1 MKRRALLLLICFL
14 FGTISPLYSQD
25 QKKSDTNDGSHI
37 IRGIRSFSDAGG
49 FVFTNDSILRT
60 NDNGHTWIEIGPKL
74 RIGETLVSAEFVSL
88 SSIYSLIVNSN
99 EHKVIFTRSDD
110 GGSSWIRKDASLSGL
125 DNTEAYLDSAKLSI
139 IGASQIQIEFKIQ
152 TSSNF
157 DGSTI
162 YTSVDDGN
170 TWNFVSKNINPRT
183 ETTKPLEIVSGN
195 WRLTTEGNCSGFKTG
210 CVQESHLLILDED
223 RTPQTV
229 LQKTASA
236 KVAAAEQTVPM
247 FAAPGGNTRISLNR
261 GFDKCTAATV
271 SQMQTW
277 WNTSNHYNANIYMS
291 GRNRACSQPQL
302 TAAWVDQVTAMGWG
316 LIPTIVGY
324 QAPCTASTTTAKL
337 SSDPATAEQQGRGE
351 ADIAMADAANIGITA
366 GSVLYYD
373 MERYDDVSGTGACST
388 PVKAFLKGWT
398 DRLKEQGYISGVYGS
413 PKNAQ
418 EDWVTIPAE
427 SRMDAIWMAR
437 WDNVP
442 SVWTFVS
449 FPNFPTTEW
458 TNHQRI
464 KQWQAPHDET
474 WGGVTF
480 NIDGNILDA
489 PVAGNAVAKNKRA
502 DFDGDGRTDVSV
514 FRPSTNVWYSYNSS
528 NSAYAIVTFGSAGD
542 IATPGD
548 YDGDGKTDYAV
559 FRPSNG
565 QWHMLTKG
573 FNYSVATFGSSGDIP
588 VAADYNGDGKTDQA
602 VFRPSDG
609 RWYIANSDS
618 LRTVTIVPFGI
629 AGDMPVPGDFDA
641 DGKTDVAIWR
651 PSNGVWYILRS
662 SDGAFEVYSFGI
674 NGDKPAQG
682 DYDGDGKTDPAV
694 YRNGVWY
701 VLNSTGG
708 NSQTNFGLVGD
719 LPTNGDFDGDGK
731 DDISVFRPST
741 GVWYILQSTSGF
753 TAYQFGA
760 DGDKPV
766 PNLYLP
772 Q

>member
-1 MKRRALLLLICFL
+1 MKLRTSVLLFCFIL
-14 FGTISPLYSQD
+14 SAVSPLYSQ
-25 QKKSDTNDGSHI
+25 KPIKDTKPDASHI
-37 IRGIRSFSDAGG
+37 ILGISSASDTHGV
-49 FVFTNDSILRT
+49 VFTNRSILLTNDRGQSWREAAPKLSSAETISSVELISPSILNALIVDSISQK
-60 NDNGHTWIEIGPKL
+60 I
-74 RIGETLVSAEFVSL
+74 TLAF
-88 SSIYSLIVNSN
+88 SN
-99 EHKVIFTRSDD
+99 D
-110 GGSSWIRKDASLSGL
+110 GGFAWSQKEIVLSDLGSSD
-125 DNTEAYLDSAKLSI
+125 AYLDSAKLTT
-139 IGASQIQIEFKIQ
+139 IGSSEMQIKFRTQ

-157 DGSTI
+157 DGSLI
-162 YTSVDDGN
+162 YVSSDGGN
-170 TWNFVSKNINPRT
+170 TWGLSSRT
-183 ETTKPLEIVSGN
+183 IEMKSEDTASNTASGN
-195 WRLTTEGNCSGFKTG
+195 WRLETTGSCSGFKTG
-210 CVQESHLLILDED
+210 CIQETHLMILGED
-223 RTPQTV
+223 KTPPAI

-236 KVAAAEQTVPM
+236 KALATEQAVPM

-261 GFDKCTAATV
+261 GFDKCTAATA

-324 QAPCTASTTTAKL
+324 QAPCTASTTTQKL

-351 ADIAMADAANIGITA
+351 ADIAMKDAANIGLTA
-366 GSVLYYD
+366 GTVLYYD
-373 MERYDDVSGTGACST
+373 MERYDDTSGTGACST

-398 DRLKEQGYISGVYGS
+398 DRLKEEGFISGVYGS

-418 EDWVTIPAE
+418 EDWILIPAA

-489 PVAGNAVAKNKRA
+489 PVAGIAVAKNERA

-514 FRPSTNVWYSYNSS
+514 YRPSNNIWYVYNSS
-528 NSAYAIVTFGSAGD
+528 NSSYQIVKFGAVGD
-542 IATPGD
+542 IAVPGD
-548 YDGDGKTDYAV
+548 YDGDGKTDHAV
-559 FRPSNG
+559 FRPSTG
-565 QWHMLTKG
+565 QWHILTKG
-573 FNYSVATFGSSGDIP
+573 FNYSVETFGSNGDIP
-588 VAADYNGDGKTDQA
+588 VAADYNGDGKTDRA
-602 VFRPSDG
+602 VFRPADG
-609 RWYIANSDS
+609 KWYIANSDS
-618 LRTVTIVPFGI
+618 RRTVSVIPFGLS
-629 AGDMPVPGDFDA
+629 GDMPVPGDYDG
-641 DGKTDVAIWR
+641 DGKTDISVWR
-651 PSNGVWYILRS
+651 PSTGVWYILRS
-662 SDGAFEVYSFGI
+662 SDGAFNVYGFGVD
-674 NGDKPAQG
+674 GDKPAQG
-682 DYDGDGKTDPAV
+682 DFDGDGKTDPAV
-694 YRNGVWY
+694 YRGGVWY
-701 VLNSTGG
+701 VLNSSGG
-708 NSQTNFGLVGD
+708 NTQTNFGLAGD
-719 LPTNGDFDGDGK
+719 LPTTGDFDGDGK

-741 GVWYILQSTSGF
+741 GIWYILQSTSGF
-753 TAYQFGA
+753 TAYQFGVA
-760 DGDKPV
+760 GDKPL